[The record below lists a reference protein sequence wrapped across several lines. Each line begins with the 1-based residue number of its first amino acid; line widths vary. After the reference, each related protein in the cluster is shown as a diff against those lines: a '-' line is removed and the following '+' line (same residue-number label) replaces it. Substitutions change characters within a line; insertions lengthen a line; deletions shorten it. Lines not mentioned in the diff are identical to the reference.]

1 LIRNKKALILN
12 DYHGWFEN
20 LVGDWIDVAASK
32 CNLEI
37 KRAVTAL
44 DKVKNFYLLYLKL
57 TNILLSLLSH
67 ELKSIGLR

>member
-1 LIRNKKALILN
+1 MIKCVTFVFYGIINRNKKALILN

-44 DKVKNFYLLYLKL
+44 DEVRNFTYF
-57 TNILLSLLSH
+57 T
-67 ELKSIGLR
+67 

>member
-1 LIRNKKALILN
+1 MIKFVTFVFYGIINRNKKALILN

-20 LVGDWIDVAASK
+20 LVGGWIDVAASK

-44 DKVKNFYLLYLKL
+44 DEVRNFTYF
-57 TNILLSLLSH
+57 T
-67 ELKSIGLR
+67 

>member
-12 DYHGWFEN
+12 DYHGWFNN

-44 DKVKNFYLLYLKL
+44 DEVRDFYSLRL
-57 TNILLSLLSH
+57 TS
-67 ELKSIGLR
+67 